1 MRNPLLIVFIFIVS
15 TLSVGAQEWHGSVG
29 PNESVTLTFFDNG
42 TFRLIYEERW
52 EITRVAIATGTYQR
66 SPEQLD
72 LNVAEVEYDGP
83 DAASRHP
90 EDGFTIETPR
100 LGVLDDNPKVRFWP
114 GGWVR
119 LQVLEDMDMLQL
131 QRQGGFQLTLR
142 QGFAH

>member
-1 MRNPLLIVFIFIVS
+1 MRNFCLTLFITLLLC
-15 TLSVGAQEWHGSVG
+15 LSVSADEWRGAAG
-29 PNESVTLTFFDNG
+29 PNESVSLAFFSNG
-42 TFRLIYEERW
+42 TFRLMYEERW

-72 LNVAEVEYDGP
+72 LNVSTVEFEGP

-90 EDGFTIETPR
+90 EDGFIIETPR

-119 LQVLEDMDMLQL
+119 LQVLEDMDMMQL
-131 QRQGGFQLTLR
+131 QRHGGFQLTLR
-142 QGFAH
+142 QGLSH

>member
-1 MRNPLLIVFIFIVS
+1 MRQLCL
-15 TLSVGAQEWHGSVG
+15 TLSLSLILALVASADEWRGAVS
-29 PNESVTLTFFDNG
+29 PNESLSLTFFPNG
-42 TFRLIYEERW
+42 TFRLMYEERW

-66 SPEQLD
+66 SPELLD
-72 LNVAEVEYDGP
+72 LKVATIEFDGP

-119 LQVLEDMDMLQL
+119 LKVLEDMDMMQL
-131 QRQGGFQLTLR
+131 QRDGGFQVMLR
-142 QGFAH
+142 QGFGH

>member
-1 MRNPLLIVFIFIVS
+1 MRILILSLLALIGS
-15 TLSVGAQEWHGSVG
+15 TLGAGAQEWHGALG
-29 PNESVTLTFFDNG
+29 PNESVTLAFFKDG
-42 TFRLIYEERW
+42 TFRLVYEERW
-52 EITRVAIATGTYQR
+52 EITRTAIATGTYQR
-66 SPEQLD
+66 SPELLD
-72 LNVAEVEYDGP
+72 LNVSTVEYEGA